1 MEMATIR
8 ESITDSIRYWEPRR
22 IVYNLLLAVTVVI
35 YYVRGLPFS
44 KSVLTL
50 NFVLILFVLAVIANV
65 AYCAAYLVDIFA
77 QGSGFRE
84 TLAIQ
89 TLDLILNRNNFSG
102 NLHAIYIDGLSCPIS
117 IKPTLTNPIP
127 LNNLA

>member
-22 IVYNLLLAVTVVI
+22 IVYNLLLAVTVAI
-35 YYVRGLPFS
+35 YYVHGLPFS

-50 NFVLILFVLAVIANV
+50 DFVLILFVLAVVANV
-65 AYCAAYLVDIFA
+65 LYCAAYLVDVFA

-84 TLAIQ
+84 TWRSKRWILFSVGMLLAIIF
-89 TLDLILNRNNFSG
+89 TRFISMGFF
-102 NLHAIYIDGLSCPIS
+102 LSPS
-117 IKPTLTNPIP
+117 Q
-127 LNNLA
+127 